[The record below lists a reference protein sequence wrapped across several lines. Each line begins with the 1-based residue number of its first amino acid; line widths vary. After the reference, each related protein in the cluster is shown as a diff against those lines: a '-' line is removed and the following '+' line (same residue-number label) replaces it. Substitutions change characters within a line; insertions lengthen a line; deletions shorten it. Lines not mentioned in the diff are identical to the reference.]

1 MNKILCCIPAR
12 YNSSR
17 LPGKPL
23 LKINNKTIIQHTYEK
38 AIKTKSNDV
47 IVLTD
52 DKRIFDEV
60 KRFGGKCSIVTQDC
74 LNGTERIIHF
84 LNQINHD
91 EYDIII
97 NIQGDEPFIEPSVV
111 NKIIHKFLCRKR
123 DYGVKKKIVCSTA
136 CYKTKDKNEILSRS
150 RGKTIVDNDNNILYC
165 SRNVIPSC
173 KKNFI
178 IDNYFYNIH
187 VGIFVFDKNYLL
199 DEFNTNPN
207 TQYQLAE
214 DIEWLKII
222 EQGFTVNTIF
232 SNKMERGIDTIDDY
246 NYLKNKYE
254 SI

>member
-38 AIKTKSNDV
+38 AIKTKSHDV

-91 EYDIII
+91 EYDIIL
-97 NIQGDEPFIEPSVV
+97 NIQGDEPFIEPTVV
-111 NKIIHKFLCRKR
+111 NKIIDNFLPGHKF
-123 DYGVKKKIVCSTA
+123 VCSTA

-150 RGKTIVDNDNNILYC
+150 RGKTIVDNNNNILYC

-187 VGIFVFDKNYLL
+187 VGIFVFDKTYLL
-199 DEFNTNPN
+199 RYFTNPN

-246 NYLKNKYE
+246 NYLKNKYQ
-254 SI
+254 SL